1 MMIHFVAG
9 SLKTDNNVLTHQLN
23 EMKAN
28 FQEQV
33 VEIENLK
40 TRIVVIQEDN
50 KNLRSKSDE
59 SLAKVKE
66 KEVLFKDVQDKLYE
80 ANQQLHADQIK
91 VKITI
96 YSK

>member
-1 MMIHFVAG
+1 MIHFVAG

-28 FQEQV
+28 CQEQV